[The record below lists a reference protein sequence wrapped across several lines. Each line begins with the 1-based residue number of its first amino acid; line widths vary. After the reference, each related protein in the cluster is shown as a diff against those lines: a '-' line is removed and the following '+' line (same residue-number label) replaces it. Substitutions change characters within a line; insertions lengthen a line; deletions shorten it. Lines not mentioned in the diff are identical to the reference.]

1 MGKFDFLKISGKFVA
16 PQLGVIIPF
25 NVFLYEEND
34 KIVLTDID
42 GTITQS
48 DIKVR
53 IFKEFFKKFKQ
64 LFTNYDIIVYDK
76 TKVNGCDNLNIC

>member
-1 MGKFDFLKISGKFVA
+1 MQIFEVYWMSHILLISKKTHWLVKIGKSDLLKISGKFVA

-34 KIVLTDID
+34 KIVFTDID

-53 IFKEFFKKFKQ
+53 ILKEF
-64 LFTNYDIIVYDK
+64 
-76 TKVNGCDNLNIC
+76 